1 MSKFHFCDN
10 FSDNILKSKM
20 LPKLKNARL
29 FPSHRDIFFLKK
41 ITRIKCS
48 ESINERHQRITDR
61 LLYGPFSQHA
71 LWNYFS
77 IPDFT
82 DLFVCCCFFF
92 IAHCHLIFE
101 MNMSLFKF
109 NFILLLPINCLSA

>member
-41 ITRIKCS
+41 SHELNVQKVLMKGIK
-48 ESINERHQRITDR
+48 ELQTDFYMV
-61 LLYGPFSQHA
+61 LLV
-71 LWNYFS
+71 N
-77 IPDFT
+77 I
-82 DLFVCCCFFF
+82 V
-92 IAHCHLIFE
+92 E
-101 MNMSLFKF
+101 
-109 NFILLLPINCLSA
+109 LLLDT